1 MTRIIQIIV
10 ILVFVGILVY
20 RAIPLIRR
28 FRGAFKQ
35 IHRNENA
42 NLSTGQY
49 RKLALGA
56 IYSEQQSAYINS
68 LTTGI
73 PASEIKSMLS
83 NWWGVQD
90 GASAK
95 ETLDGLLDNA
105 RHPVLPMV
113 LSAYSS
119 HDTSSIAALTDEKK
133 KEKAESQLA
142 NLAETLADLQADG
155 VVQSVADVE
164 RLGTDGWELGRLVY
178 VARMCFDAGLISE
191 AETWA
196 YIDEADQLARA
207 RFSNWADFG
216 HSYAIGRALWSGK
229 DSANSGI
236 AHIAKYLLSNPES
249 PWTQL
254 DWA

>member
-1 MTRIIQIIV
+1 
-10 ILVFVGILVY
+10 
-20 RAIPLIRR
+20 
-28 FRGAFKQ
+28 
-35 IHRNENA
+35 
-42 NLSTGQY
+42 
-49 RKLALGA
+49 
-56 IYSEQQSAYINS
+56 
-68 LTTGI
+68 
-73 PASEIKSMLS
+73 MLS

-113 LSAYSS
+113 LSAYSN
-119 HDTSSIAALTDEKK
+119 HDSSVFATLTDEKK

-142 NLAETLADLQADG
+142 NLAETLGDLQADG
-155 VVQSVADVE
+155 IVQSVADVE

-196 YIDEADQLARA
+196 YIDEADQLASA

-216 HSYAIGRALWSGK
+216 HSYAIGRGAVERQGLGQFGHRAYRQVPLVQSGK
-229 DSANSGI
+229 
-236 AHIAKYLLSNPES
+236 P
-249 PWTQL
+249 L
-254 DWA
+254 DAT